1 MDRSHPQNENRMKS
15 LVSTNK
21 FLLDQAVSLV
31 RSQTCEDYTQ
41 PCDKVF
47 SSSIG
52 QHIRHCVEHYEEFLS
67 AASELREL
75 DYEKRP
81 RDMKVETDRDEAV
94 KRLEQI
100 GDSLD
105 SIITECRKI
114 IVWDNGATAPASSS
128 LSRELQFLL
137 SHTVHH
143 FALISVIS
151 SIRGRCVPS
160 NFGIAPSTLRYRESA

>member
-1 MDRSHPQNENRMKS
+1 MKS
-15 LVSTNK
+15 LVSSNK
-21 FLLDQAVSLV
+21 LLLDQAISLV
-31 RSQTCEDYTQ
+31 RSHSREDYIQ

-67 AASELREL
+67 AAGELREL

-81 RDMKVETDRDEAV
+81 RDMKVETDPDEAV
-94 KRLEQI
+94 KRLERI
-100 GDSLD
+100 GDALIST
-105 SIITECRKI
+105 ITECREI
-114 IVWDNGATAPASSS
+114 IVWDNGVTAPASSS

-143 FALISVIS
+143 FALISVIA
-151 SIRGRCVPS
+151 SIRGLCVPRD
-160 NFGIAPSTLRYRESA
+160 FGIAPSTLKYRESA